1 MDTKMHELRREHWR
15 KIIFDCNNREPGVTK
30 REWCETNGICIKSL
44 YYWQRQFRSEAVS
57 SIETAVAVQRTQKS
71 QFLDITA
78 SIASGGNE
86 TTIPSSDK
94 RPLVP
99 ELMIQSGSYQIYV
112 SSAVQER
119 TLETVM
125 KVLRHA

>member
-57 SIETAVAVQRTQKS
+57 SIETAVTVQKAQPS
-71 QFLDITA
+71 PFLDITESISTFRDEEPGSA
-78 SIASGGNE
+78 SS
-86 TTIPSSDK
+86 K
-94 RPLVP
+94 HPLVP
-99 ELMIQSGSYQIYV
+99 ELMIQSGAYQIYV
-112 SSAVQER
+112 SSAIQER